1 MSESSVNRVSGEQ
14 YKIVEELLCR
24 QDDVLEQLDA
34 LDDQVEAAIK
44 QFVGKTED
52 SEQDIALEDVDVLS
66 SESIL
71 GDSQTA
77 PSAEPSIDVAAKA
90 A

>member
-34 LDDQVEAAIK
+34 LDGQVEAAIK

-52 SEQDIALEDVDVLS
+52 SEQDIALEEVDVLS

-71 GDSQTA
+71 GDSQTV

>member
-52 SEQDIALEDVDVLS
+52 SEQDIALEEVDVLS

-71 GDSQTA
+71 VDSQTV
-77 PSAEPSIDVAAKA
+77 PSADPSIDVAAKA